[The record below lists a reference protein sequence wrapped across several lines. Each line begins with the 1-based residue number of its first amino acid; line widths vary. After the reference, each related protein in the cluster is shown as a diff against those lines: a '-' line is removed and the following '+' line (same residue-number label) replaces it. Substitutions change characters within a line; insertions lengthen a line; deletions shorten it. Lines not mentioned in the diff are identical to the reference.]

1 MRSRSTS
8 ERSASPAGTA
18 WLAQLARLAAGVA
31 VFSGIASAAHAD
43 VWARID
49 ERGVAHFAPQRLD
62 DRYELFLRGADRFGV
77 LPLPEVPN
85 ATPAPRAS
93 DAPTAEA
100 NTSQAAT
107 VDTSAAGDGASPTRL
122 LRWLEASPAVQRPEP
137 LLREVAEQH
146 RLDAQLLK
154 AVIAAESGFDAQAVS
169 PKGAV
174 GLMQVM
180 PATAQRYGVHA
191 LGRTPV
197 AQRLTDPRLNLN
209 TGSRYL
215 RDLMQRFEGRLDL
228 VLAAYNAG
236 EGAVERHGLRI
247 PPYAETQN
255 YVRTVMQIY
264 RALRPQIPW
273 AAASAS
279 AAARADAAAV
289 VPNASSPAASSSSPQ
304 PDAPVPGGAVGRRNM
319 IAPLTAVR

>member
-1 MRSRSTS
+1 MPSRSTS
-8 ERSASPAGTA
+8 ERRVSAAGMT
-18 WLAQLARLAAGVA
+18 WLARLAACVIALSGV
-31 VFSGIASAAHAD
+31 ASAAHAD

-49 ERGVAHFAPQRLD
+49 ERGMAHFASQRLD
-62 DRYELFLRGADRFGV
+62 DRYELFLRGPDRFGV
-77 LPLPEVPN
+77 LPLPAAPHAAQPLQAADIA
-85 ATPAPRAS
+85 ATHATAPQ
-93 DAPTAEA
+93 AEA
-100 NTSQAAT
+100 TDLSPP
-107 VDTSAAGDGASPTRL
+107 GDGIGPTRL
-122 LRWLEASPAVQRPEP
+122 LRWLEASPAVQRTEP

-180 PATAQRYGVHA
+180 PATAQRYGVQP

-197 AQRLTDPRLNLN
+197 AQRLTDPRLNLH

-264 RALRPQIPW
+264 RALRPQGASVPTATVAV
-273 AAASAS
+273 AATA
-279 AAARADAAAV
+279 
-289 VPNASSPAASSSSPQ
+289 PSSLPSSSPVSSSALPR
-304 PDAPVPGGAVGRRNM
+304 PDAPVPGGAAGRGNM
-319 IAPLTAVR
+319 IAPLSAVR